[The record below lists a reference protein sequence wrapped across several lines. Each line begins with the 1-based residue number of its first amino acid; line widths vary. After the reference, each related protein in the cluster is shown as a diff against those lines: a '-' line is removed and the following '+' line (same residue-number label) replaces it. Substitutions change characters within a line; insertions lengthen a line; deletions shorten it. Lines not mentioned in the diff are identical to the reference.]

1 MKDVSFTIFVTTKT
15 KPMHYLHLRLLFF
28 FLIFNGFLFAQKNN
42 VHIEI
47 KLDSNEY
54 EKIEVVEIGEKL
66 NSILTK
72 ELDGDKKINMD
83 FPLENPS
90 IFRLVL
96 DQKNFL
102 VMLIHPREKIKI
114 RANAKNFAKTAI
126 IEGSPN
132 STLLYDT
139 DRAIAVFSLKMDSIN
154 QVYSTVVG
162 KEDNDSI
169 VEVLTNQYTAF
180 DKQRYAIIEKLIINN
195 PQSLAGLFFIDRL
208 PYVDYPELNENYAES
223 LQKHHPNNI
232 HAQKHYQRINSE
244 KKMGIGKAAPDIIL
258 PDTSGTERKLS
269 EFKGKVVLIDFWAS
283 WCGPCKKEIPH
294 MKSLY
299 NKYKPKGFEIFA
311 VSLDKTAAAW
321 KGYIEREQLPWVHVS
336 DLKGWS
342 SIGAKLYGV
351 SSIPHL
357 VLIDKEGKI
366 LARNIRGA
374 ELDNKFKQIFGF

>member
-1 MKDVSFTIFVTTKT
+1 ML
-15 KPMHYLHLRLLFF
+15 YLRLKLIFF
-28 FLIFNGFLFAQKNN
+28 FLVFNGLLFAQKNN

-47 KLDSNEY
+47 KLDSNKY
-54 EKIEVVEIGEKL
+54 EKMEVVEIGEKL
-66 NSILTK
+66 NTILTK
-72 ELDGDKKINMD
+72 ELDGDKKINLD

-102 VMLIHPREKIKI
+102 VVVIHPGEKIKI
-114 RANAKNFAKTAI
+114 NANAQNFAKTAEI
-126 IEGSPN
+126 VGSPN
-132 STLLYDT
+132 SKLLYDT
-139 DRAIAVFSLKMDSIN
+139 DRKIAVFSIKMDSLN
-154 QVYSTVVG
+154 QVYSTIVG
-162 KEDNDSI
+162 KEGNDSI
-169 VEVLTNQYTAF
+169 VQALTNQYSAY
-180 DKQRYAIIEKLIINN
+180 DKERYAVIEELISKN
-195 PQSLAGLFFIDRL
+195 PNSLAGLFFIERL
-208 PYVDYPELNENYAES
+208 PYVDYPELNENYAET
-223 LQKHHPNNI
+223 LQKNHPNNI
-232 HAQKHYQRINSE
+232 HAQKYYQKINSE
-244 KKMGIGKAAPDIIL
+244 KKMGIGKEAPDIIL

-299 NKYKPKGFEIFA
+299 NKYQPKGFEIFA

-321 KGYIEREQLPWVHVS
+321 KGYIERESLPWIHVS
-336 DLKGWS
+336 DLKAWS

-374 ELDNKFKQIFGF
+374 ELDTKLKQIFGF

>member
-1 MKDVSFTIFVTTKT
+1 M
-15 KPMHYLHLRLLFF
+15 YYLRLKVFFF
-28 FLIFNGFLFAQKNN
+28 FLIFNSALFAQKANIQ
-42 VHIEI
+42 IE
-47 KLDSNEY
+47 LQLEENDY

-72 ELDGDKKINMD
+72 ELDGDKKIKFD

-102 VMLIHPREKIKI
+102 ILIIHPGENIKIK
-114 RANAKNFAKTAI
+114 ANAINFAKTAK

-132 STLLYDT
+132 STLLYDI

-169 VEVLTNQYTAF
+169 IEVLTKQYTSY
-180 DKQRYAIIEKLIINN
+180 DKQRYAVIEELISKN
-195 PQSLAGLFFIDRL
+195 PKSLAGLFFIERL
-208 PYVDYPELNENYAES
+208 PYVDYPELNETYAEA
-223 LQKHHPNNI
+223 LQKSHPNNI
-232 HAQKHYQRINSE
+232 HAQKYYQKINSE
-244 KKMGIGKAAPDIIL
+244 KKMGIGKEAPDIIL
-258 PDTSGTERKLS
+258 SDTSGTERKLS

-283 WCGPCKKEIPH
+283 WCGPCKKEMPH

-321 KGYIEREQLPWVHVS
+321 KGYIEREQLPWIHVS

-366 LARNIRGA
+366 IARNIRGA
-374 ELDNKFKQIFGF
+374 ELDNRLKQIFGF